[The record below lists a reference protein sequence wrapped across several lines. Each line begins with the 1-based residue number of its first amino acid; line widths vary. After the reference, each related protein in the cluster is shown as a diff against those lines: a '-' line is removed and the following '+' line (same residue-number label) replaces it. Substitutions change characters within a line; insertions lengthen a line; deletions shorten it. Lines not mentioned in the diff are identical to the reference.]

1 MHKKQNHI
9 YVGLDLNKDTHT
21 AVIID
26 YWNEK
31 LGSIT
36 IENKP
41 SDFTKLMNKV
51 NKIAGNLIPVYGLED
66 VHGNGRS
73 LAVFLIERGMIVK
86 EVNSALSYMERM
98 SYPTTK
104 KSDDWDANCISSVL
118 IRKLDTLPDANPQ
131 DLYWTIKMMVNRRD
145 AIVKSITTLTNQ
157 LHEQLNNNYPS
168 YKKFFS
174 DVNSKTALAFYEKY
188 PSPKHL
194 KGVTDEDLGAFL
206 RTPSHNSCSTRK
218 AKEILDIVESDGD
231 TTREYQESR
240 DFIIKS
246 IVRDIAFKSEEI
258 KKVETE
264 MKKLLKLLGLKL
276 ETIPGIDTVTAIA
289 LVAHIGDIKRFHNA
303 DKLAKFSGIAPV
315 NFSSAGKGKDKK
327 SKQGNWEL
335 YGVFYFLAVQQI
347 QVSKKGTPRN
357 SVFLQYY
364 KRKVSEGKTKIQA
377 LVCVMRRLNN
387 IIYGMMKNKSEYIMP
402 NMEIKEVAW

>member
-9 YVGLDLNKDTHT
+9 YVGLDLHKDTHT

-26 YWNEK
+26 CWDEK
-31 LGSIT
+31 IDSIT

-51 NKIAGNLIPVYGLED
+51 KKHAGNLTAVYGLED
-66 VHGNGRS
+66 VHGYGRS

-86 EVNSALSYMERM
+86 EVNSALSFMERM

-104 KSDDWDANCISSVL
+104 KSDDWDANCIASVL
-118 IRKLDTLPDANPQ
+118 LRKLDTLPDANPQ

-145 AIVKSITTLTNQ
+145 AIVKSVTTLTNQ
-157 LHEQLNNNYPS
+157 LHEQLNHNYPS

-194 KGVTDEDLGAFL
+194 QGVTDENLGEFL
-206 RTPSHNSCSTRK
+206 RKPSHNSCSTRK

-240 DFIIKS
+240 DFIIQS

-258 KKVETE
+258 KKVDAE
-264 MKKLLKLLGLKL
+264 MKKLLKLLDLKL
-276 ETIPGIDTVTAIA
+276 ETIPGVDTVTAIA
-289 LVAHIGDIKRFHNA
+289 LVAHIGDIKRFRNA

-327 SKQGNWEL
+327 SRQGNREL

-357 SVFLQYY
+357 PVFLQYY
-364 KRKVSEGKTKIQA
+364 KRKISEGKTKIQA

-387 IIYGMMKNKSEYIMP
+387 IIYGMMKNKTEYVMP
-402 NMEIKEVAW
+402 NVEIKEVA

>member
-9 YVGLDLNKDTHT
+9 YVGLDLHKDTHT

-26 YWNEK
+26 CWDEK
-31 LGSIT
+31 IGSIT

-41 SDFTKLMNKV
+41 SNFTQLMNKV
-51 NKIAGNLIPVYGLED
+51 NKIAGKLTPVYGLED
-66 VHGNGRS
+66 VHGYGRS
-73 LAVFLIERGMIVK
+73 LAVFLIEKGMIVK
-86 EVNSALSYMERM
+86 EVNSALSFMERM

-104 KSDDWDANCISSVL
+104 KSDDWDAKCIASVL
-118 IRKLDTLPDANPQ
+118 LRKLDTLPDANPQ

-157 LHEQLNNNYPS
+157 LHEQLNYNYPS

-174 DVNSKTALAFYEKY
+174 DVNSKTALAFYEEY

-194 KGVTDEDLGAFL
+194 RGVTDEALAEFL
-206 RTPSHNSCSTRK
+206 RKPSHNSCSIRK

-240 DFIIKS
+240 DFIIQS

-264 MKKLLKLLGLKL
+264 MKKLLKLLDLKL

-289 LVAHIGDIKRFHNA
+289 LVAHIGDIKRFRNA

-327 SKQGNWEL
+327 SKQGNREL

-357 SVFLQYY
+357 PVFLEYY
-364 KRKVSEGKTKIQA
+364 KRKVSDGKTKIQA

-387 IIYGMMKNKSEYIMP
+387 IIYGMMKNKTEYILP
-402 NMEIKEVAW
+402 DMEVEKIA

>member
-9 YVGLDLNKDTHT
+9 YVGLDLHKDTHT

-26 YWNEK
+26 CWDEK
-31 LGSIT
+31 IDSIT

-51 NKIAGNLIPVYGLED
+51 KKHAGKLIPVYGLED
-66 VHGNGRS
+66 VHGYGRS

-86 EVNSALSYMERM
+86 EVNSALSFMERM

-104 KSDDWDANCISSVL
+104 KSDDWDAKCIASVL
-118 IRKLDTLPDANPQ
+118 LRKLDTLPDANPQ

-145 AIVKSITTLTNQ
+145 AIVKSVTTLTNQ
-157 LHEQLNNNYPS
+157 LHENLNYNYPS

-194 KGVTDEDLGAFL
+194 IGVTDETLGEFL
-206 RTPSHNSCSTRK
+206 RKPSHNSCSTRK

-240 DFIIKS
+240 DFIIQS
-246 IVRDIAFKSEEI
+246 IVRDITFKSEEI
-258 KKVETE
+258 KKVEVE
-264 MKKLLKLLGLKL
+264 MKKLLKLLDLKL

-289 LVAHIGDIKRFHNA
+289 LVAHIGDIKRFRNA

-327 SKQGNWEL
+327 SKQGNREL
-335 YGVFYFLAVQQI
+335 YGVFYFLAVQQV

-357 SVFLQYY
+357 PVFLEYY

-387 IIYGMMKNKSEYIMP
+387 IIYGMMKNKTEYVMP
-402 NMEIKEVAW
+402 NVEIKEVA

>member
-9 YVGLDLNKDTHT
+9 YVGLDLHKDTHT

-26 YWNEK
+26 CWDEK
-31 LGSIT
+31 IDSIT

-41 SDFTKLMNKV
+41 SDFIRLMNKV
-51 NKIAGNLIPVYGLED
+51 NKIAGKLIPVYGLED
-66 VHGNGRS
+66 VHGYGRS
-73 LAVFLIERGMIVK
+73 LAIFLIERGMIVK
-86 EVNSALSYMERM
+86 EVNSALSFMERM

-104 KSDDWDANCISSVL
+104 KSDDWDANCIASVL
-118 IRKLDTLPDANPQ
+118 LRKLDTLPDANPQ

-145 AIVKSITTLTNQ
+145 AIVKSVTTLTNQ
-157 LHEQLNNNYPS
+157 LHENLNYNYPS

-174 DVNSKTALAFYEKY
+174 DVNGKTALAFYEKY
-188 PSPKHL
+188 PSPRHL
-194 KGVTDEDLGAFL
+194 KGVTDEELGAFL
-206 RTPSHNSCSTRK
+206 RKPSHNSCSTRK

-240 DFIIKS
+240 DFIIQS

-258 KKVETE
+258 KKVEVE
-264 MKKLLKLLGLKL
+264 MKKLLKLLDLKL
-276 ETIPGIDTVTAIA
+276 ETIPGVDTVTAIA
-289 LVAHIGDIKRFHNA
+289 LVAHIGDIKRFRNA
-303 DKLAKFSGIAPV
+303 DKLAKFSGIVPV

-327 SKQGNWEL
+327 SKQGNREL

-357 SVFLQYY
+357 PVFLEYY

-387 IIYGMMKNKSEYIMP
+387 IIYGMMKNKTEYVMP
-402 NMEIKEVAW
+402 SVEIKEVA

>member
-9 YVGLDLNKDTHT
+9 YVGLDLHKDTHT

-26 YWNEK
+26 CWDEK
-31 LGSIT
+31 IGSIT

-41 SDFTKLMNKV
+41 SDFTQLMNKV
-51 NKIAGNLIPVYGLED
+51 NKIAGKLAPVYGLED
-66 VHGNGRS
+66 VHGYGRS
-73 LAVFLIERGMIVK
+73 LAVFLIEKGMIVK
-86 EVNSALSYMERM
+86 EVNSALSFMERM

-104 KSDDWDANCISSVL
+104 KSDDWDAKCIASVL
-118 IRKLDTLPDANPQ
+118 LRKLDTLPDANPQ

-157 LHEQLNNNYPS
+157 LHEQLNYNYPS

-194 KGVTDEDLGAFL
+194 RGVTDEGLAEFL
-206 RTPSHNSCSTRK
+206 RKPSHNSCSKRK

-240 DFIIKS
+240 DFIIQS

-264 MKKLLKLLGLKL
+264 MKKLLKLLDLKL

-289 LVAHIGDIKRFHNA
+289 LVAHIGDIKRFRNA

-327 SKQGNWEL
+327 SKQGNREL

-357 SVFLQYY
+357 PAFLEYY
-364 KRKVSEGKTKIQA
+364 KRKISEGKTKIQA
-377 LVCVMRRLNN
+377 LVCVMRRLSN
-387 IIYGMMKNKSEYIMP
+387 IIYGMMKNKTEYILP
-402 NMEIKEVAW
+402 DMEVEKIA

>member
-9 YVGLDLNKDTHT
+9 YVGLDLHKDTHT

-26 YWNEK
+26 CWEEK
-31 LGSIT
+31 LGLIT

-41 SDFTKLMNKV
+41 SDFTRLMNKV
-51 NKIAGNLIPVYGLED
+51 NKIAGDLTPVYGLED
-66 VHGNGRS
+66 VHGYGRS
-73 LAVFLIERGMIVK
+73 LAVFLIEKGMVVK

-98 SYPTTK
+98 SYPTTQ
-104 KSDDWDANCISSVL
+104 KSDDWDARCIASVL
-118 IRKLDTLPDANPQ
+118 LRKLDTLPDANPQ
-131 DLYWTIKMMVNRRD
+131 DLYWTIKMMVNRRNS
-145 AIVKSITTLTNQ
+145 IVKSITNLTNQ
-157 LHEQLNNNYPS
+157 LHENLNYNYPS

-194 KGVTDEDLGAFL
+194 KGVTDEELAEFL
-206 RTPSHNSCSTRK
+206 RKPSHNSCSTRK
-218 AKEILDIVESDGD
+218 AKEILDLVESDGD

-240 DFIIKS
+240 DLIIQS

-258 KKVETE
+258 KKVEVE
-264 MKKLLKLLGLKL
+264 MKKLLKLLDLKL

-289 LVAHIGDIKRFHNA
+289 LVAHIGDIKRFRNA

-327 SKQGNWEL
+327 SKQGNREL

-357 SVFLQYY
+357 PVFLEYY

-387 IIYGMMKNKSEYIMP
+387 IIYGMMKNKTEYVMP
-402 NMEIKEVAW
+402 SVEIKEVA

>member
-9 YVGLDLNKDTHT
+9 YVGLDLHKDTHT

-26 YWNEK
+26 CWDEK
-31 LGSIT
+31 IDSIT

-41 SDFTKLMNKV
+41 SDFTRLMNKV
-51 NKIAGNLIPVYGLED
+51 NKIAGKLTPVYGLED
-66 VHGNGRS
+66 VHGYGRS

-86 EVNSALSYMERM
+86 EVNSALSFMERM

-104 KSDDWDANCISSVL
+104 KNDDWDANCIASVL
-118 IRKLDTLPDANPQ
+118 LRKLDTLPNANPQ

-145 AIVKSITTLTNQ
+145 AIVKSVTTLTNQ
-157 LHEQLNNNYPS
+157 LHENLNYNYPS

-174 DVNSKTALAFYEKY
+174 DVNGKTALAFYEKY

-194 KGVTDEDLGAFL
+194 IGVTDEELAEFL
-206 RTPSHNSCSTRK
+206 RKPSHNSCSTRK

-240 DFIIKS
+240 DFIIQS
-246 IVRDIAFKSEEI
+246 IVRDIVFKSEGI
-258 KKVETE
+258 KKVEVE
-264 MKKLLKLLGLKL
+264 MKKLLKLLDLKL
-276 ETIPGIDTVTAIA
+276 ETIPGVDTVTAIA
-289 LVAHIGDIKRFHNA
+289 LVAHIGDIKRFRNA

-327 SKQGNWEL
+327 SKQGNREL

-357 SVFLQYY
+357 PVFLEYY
-364 KRKVSEGKTKIQA
+364 KRKISEGKTKIQA

-402 NMEIKEVAW
+402 NVEIKEVA

>member
-1 MHKKQNHI
+1 MHKKQNYI
-9 YVGLDLNKDTHT
+9 YVGLDLHKDTHT

-26 YWNEK
+26 CWDEK
-31 LGSIT
+31 IDSIT

-41 SDFTKLMNKV
+41 SDFTRLMNKV
-51 NKIAGNLIPVYGLED
+51 NKIEGKLTPVYGLED
-66 VHGNGRS
+66 VNGYGRS

-86 EVNSALSYMERM
+86 EVNSALSFMERM

-104 KSDDWDANCISSVL
+104 KSDDWDANCIASVL
-118 IRKLDTLPDANPQ
+118 LRKLDTLQDANPQ

-145 AIVKSITTLTNQ
+145 SIVKAVTTLTNQ
-157 LHEQLNNNYPS
+157 LHENLNYNYPS

-174 DVNSKTALAFYEKY
+174 DVNRKTALAFYEKY

-194 KGVTDEDLGAFL
+194 QGVTDEELAEFL
-206 RTPSHNSCSTRK
+206 RKPSHNSCSTRK

-240 DFIIKS
+240 DFIIQS

-258 KKVETE
+258 KKVEVE
-264 MKKLLKLLGLKL
+264 MKKLLKLLDLKL
-276 ETIPGIDTVTAIA
+276 ETIPGVDTVTAIA
-289 LVAHIGDIKRFHNA
+289 LVAHIGDIKRFRNA

-327 SKQGNWEL
+327 SKQGNREL

-357 SVFLQYY
+357 PVFLQYY

-387 IIYGMMKNKSEYIMP
+387 IVYGMMKNKNEYVMP
-402 NMEIKEVAW
+402 SVEIQEVA

>member
-9 YVGLDLNKDTHT
+9 YVGLDLHKDTHT

-26 YWNEK
+26 CWEEK

-41 SDFTKLMNKV
+41 SDFTRLMNKV

-66 VHGNGRS
+66 VHGYGRS
-73 LAVFLIERGMIVK
+73 LAVFLIEKGMIVK

-104 KSDDWDANCISSVL
+104 KSDDWDANCIASVL

-157 LHEQLNNNYPS
+157 LHEQLNYNYPS

-194 KGVTDEDLGAFL
+194 KGVTDEELAEFL
-206 RTPSHNSCSTRK
+206 RKPSHNSCSTRK
-218 AKEILDIVESDGD
+218 AKEILELVESDGD

-240 DFIIKS
+240 DFIIQS
-246 IVRDIAFKSEEI
+246 IVRDIAFKSGEI
-258 KKVETE
+258 KKVEVE
-264 MKKLLKLLGLKL
+264 MKKLLKLLDLKL

-289 LVAHIGDIKRFHNA
+289 LVAHIGDIKRFRNA

-327 SKQGNWEL
+327 SKQGNREL

-357 SVFLQYY
+357 PVFLEYY

-387 IIYGMMKNKSEYIMP
+387 IIYGMMKNKTEYILP
-402 NMEIKEVAW
+402 NMENEQVA

>member
-9 YVGLDLNKDTHT
+9 YVGLDLHKDTHT

-26 YWNEK
+26 CWEEK

-41 SDFTKLMNKV
+41 SDFTRLMNKV
-51 NKIAGNLIPVYGLED
+51 NKVAGNLTPVYGLED
-66 VHGNGRS
+66 VHGYGRS
-73 LAVFLIERGMIVK
+73 LAVFLIEKGMIVK

-98 SYPTTK
+98 SYPTTQ
-104 KSDDWDANCISSVL
+104 KSDDWDAKCIASVL
-118 IRKLDTLPDANPQ
+118 LRKLDTLPNANPQ

-157 LHEQLNNNYPS
+157 LHENLNYNYPS

-174 DVNSKTALAFYEKY
+174 DVNSKTALAFYEEY

-194 KGVTDEDLGAFL
+194 RGVTDEDLAEFL
-206 RTPSHNSCSTRK
+206 RKPSHNSCSTRK

-240 DFIIKS
+240 DFIIQS

-264 MKKLLKLLGLKL
+264 MRKLLKLLDLKL

-289 LVAHIGDIKRFHNA
+289 LVAHIGDIKRFRNA

-327 SKQGNWEL
+327 SKQGNREL

-357 SVFLQYY
+357 PVFLEYY

-387 IIYGMMKNKSEYIMP
+387 IIYGMMKNKTEYILP
-402 NMEIKEVAW
+402 DMEVEQIA

>member
-1 MHKKQNHI
+1 MHKKQNYI
-9 YVGLDLNKDTHT
+9 YVGLDLHKDTHT

-26 YWNEK
+26 CWDEK
-31 LGSIT
+31 IDSIT

-41 SDFTKLMNKV
+41 SDFTRLMNKV
-51 NKIAGNLIPVYGLED
+51 NKIEGKLTPVYGLED
-66 VHGNGRS
+66 VNGYGRS

-86 EVNSALSYMERM
+86 EVNSALSFMERM

-104 KSDDWDANCISSVL
+104 KSDDWDANCIASVL
-118 IRKLDTLPDANPQ
+118 LRKLDTLPDANPQ

-145 AIVKSITTLTNQ
+145 SIVKSVTTLTNQ
-157 LHEQLNNNYPS
+157 LHENLNYNYPS

-174 DVNSKTALAFYEKY
+174 DVNGKTALAFYEKY

-194 KGVTDEDLGAFL
+194 QGVTDEELAEFL
-206 RTPSHNSCSTRK
+206 RKPSHNSCSTRK

-240 DFIIKS
+240 DFIIQS

-258 KKVETE
+258 KKVEIE
-264 MKKLLKLLGLKL
+264 MRKLLKLLDLKL
-276 ETIPGIDTVTAIA
+276 ETIPGVDTVTAIA
-289 LVAHIGDIKRFHNA
+289 LVAHIGDIKRFRNA

-315 NFSSAGKGKDKK
+315 NFCSAGKGKDKK
-327 SKQGNWEL
+327 SKQGNREL
-335 YGVFYFLAVQQI
+335 YGVFYFLAVQQV
-347 QVSKKGTPRN
+347 QVSKKGTSRN
-357 SVFLQYY
+357 PVFLEYY
-364 KRKVSEGKTKIQA
+364 KRKIAEGKTKIQA

-387 IIYGMMKNKSEYIMP
+387 IIYGMMKNKTEYVMP
-402 NMEIKEVAW
+402 NVEIKEVA

>member
-9 YVGLDLNKDTHT
+9 YVGLDLHKDTHT

-26 YWNEK
+26 CWEEK

-41 SDFTKLMNKV
+41 SDFTRLMNKV
-51 NKIAGNLIPVYGLED
+51 NKVAGNLTPVYGLED
-66 VHGNGRS
+66 VHGYGRS

-98 SYPTTK
+98 SYPTTQ
-104 KSDDWDANCISSVL
+104 KSDDWDAKCIASVL
-118 IRKLDTLPDANPQ
+118 LRKLDTLPDANPQ
-131 DLYWTIKMMVNRRD
+131 DLYWTIKMMVNRRNS
-145 AIVKSITTLTNQ
+145 IVKSITNLTNQ
-157 LHEQLNNNYPS
+157 LHENLNYNYPS

-194 KGVTDEDLGAFL
+194 KGVTDEELAEFL
-206 RTPSHNSCSTRK
+206 RKPSHNSCSTRK
-218 AKEILDIVESDGD
+218 AREILELVESDGD
-231 TTREYQESR
+231 TTREYQEFR
-240 DFIIKS
+240 DFIIQS
-246 IVRDIAFKSEEI
+246 TVRDIAFKSEEI
-258 KKVETE
+258 KKVEVE
-264 MKKLLKLLGLKL
+264 MKKLLKLLDLKL
-276 ETIPGIDTVTAIA
+276 ETIPGVDTVTAIA
-289 LVAHIGDIKRFHNA
+289 LVAHIGDIKRFRNA
-303 DKLAKFSGIAPV
+303 DKLAKFSGISPV

-327 SKQGNWEL
+327 SKQGNREL

-357 SVFLQYY
+357 PVFLQYY
-364 KRKVSEGKTKIQA
+364 KRKISEGKTKIQA

-387 IIYGMMKNKSEYIMP
+387 IIYGMMKNKSEYVMP
-402 NMEIKEVAW
+402 IVEIKEVA

>member
-9 YVGLDLNKDTHT
+9 YVGLDLHKDTHT

-26 YWNEK
+26 CWEEK
-31 LGSIT
+31 LGLIT

-41 SDFTKLMNKV
+41 SDFTRLMNKV
-51 NKIAGNLIPVYGLED
+51 NKIAGDLTPVYGLED
-66 VHGNGRS
+66 VHGYGRS
-73 LAVFLIERGMIVK
+73 LAVFLIEKGMVVK

-98 SYPTTK
+98 SYPTTQ
-104 KSDDWDANCISSVL
+104 KSDDWDARCIASVL
-118 IRKLDTLPDANPQ
+118 LRKLDTLPDANPQ
-131 DLYWTIKMMVNRRD
+131 DLYWTIKMMVNRRNS
-145 AIVKSITTLTNQ
+145 IVKSITNLTNQ
-157 LHEQLNNNYPS
+157 LHENLNYNYPS

-194 KGVTDEDLGAFL
+194 KGVTDEELAEFL
-206 RTPSHNSCSTRK
+206 RKPSHNSCSTRK
-218 AKEILDIVESDGD
+218 AKEILDLVESDGD

-240 DFIIKS
+240 DLIIQS

-258 KKVETE
+258 KKVEVE
-264 MKKLLKLLGLKL
+264 MKKLLKLLDLKL

-289 LVAHIGDIKRFHNA
+289 LVAHIEDIKRFRNA

-327 SKQGNWEL
+327 SKQGNREL

-357 SVFLQYY
+357 PVFLEYY
-364 KRKVSEGKTKIQA
+364 KRKVSDGKTKIQA

-387 IIYGMMKNKSEYIMP
+387 IIYGMMKNKTEYVMP
-402 NMEIKEVAW
+402 SVEIKEVA

>member
-1 MHKKQNHI
+1 MHKKQNYI
-9 YVGLDLNKDTHT
+9 YVGLDLHKDTHT

-26 YWNEK
+26 CWDEK
-31 LGSIT
+31 IDSIT

-41 SDFTKLMNKV
+41 SDFTRLMNKV
-51 NKIAGNLIPVYGLED
+51 NKIEGKLTSVYGLED
-66 VHGNGRS
+66 VNGYGRS

-86 EVNSALSYMERM
+86 EVNSALSFMERM

-104 KSDDWDANCISSVL
+104 KSDDWDANCIASVL
-118 IRKLDTLPDANPQ
+118 LRKLDTLPDANPQ

-145 AIVKSITTLTNQ
+145 SIVKSVTTLTNQ
-157 LHEQLNNNYPS
+157 LHENLNYNYPS

-174 DVNSKTALAFYEKY
+174 DVNGKTALAFYEKY

-194 KGVTDEDLGAFL
+194 QGVTDEELAEFL
-206 RTPSHNSCSTRK
+206 RKPSHNSCSTRK

-240 DFIIKS
+240 DFIIQS

-258 KKVETE
+258 KKVEIE
-264 MKKLLKLLGLKL
+264 MRKLLKLLDLKL
-276 ETIPGIDTVTAIA
+276 ETIPGVDTVTAIA
-289 LVAHIGDIKRFHNA
+289 LVAHIGDIKRFRNA

-327 SKQGNWEL
+327 SKQGNREL
-335 YGVFYFLAVQQI
+335 YGVFYFLAVQQV
-347 QVSKKGTPRN
+347 QVSKKGTSRN
-357 SVFLQYY
+357 PVFLEYY
-364 KRKVSEGKTKIQA
+364 KRKIAEGKTKIQA

-387 IIYGMMKNKSEYIMP
+387 IIYGMMKNKTEYVMP
-402 NMEIKEVAW
+402 NVEIKEVA

>member
-9 YVGLDLNKDTHT
+9 YVGLDLHKDTHT

-26 YWNEK
+26 CWDEK
-31 LGSIT
+31 IGSIT

-41 SDFTKLMNKV
+41 SDFTRLMNKV

-66 VHGNGRS
+66 VHGYGRS

-98 SYPTTK
+98 SYPTTQ
-104 KSDDWDANCISSVL
+104 KSDDWDARCIASVL
-118 IRKLDTLPDANPQ
+118 LRKLDTLPDANPQ
-131 DLYWTIKMMVNRRD
+131 DLYWTIKMMVNRRNS
-145 AIVKSITTLTNQ
+145 IVKSITNLTNQ
-157 LHEQLNNNYPS
+157 LHENLNYNYPS
-168 YKKFFS
+168 CKKFFS
-174 DVNSKTALAFYEKY
+174 DVNSKTALAFYDKY

-194 KGVTDEDLGAFL
+194 KGVTDEELAEFL
-206 RTPSHNSCSTRK
+206 RKPSHNSCSTRK
-218 AKEILDIVESDGD
+218 AKEILDIVESDGY

-240 DFIIKS
+240 DFIIQS

-258 KKVETE
+258 KKVEVE
-264 MKKLLKLLGLKL
+264 MKKLLKLLDLKL

-289 LVAHIGDIKRFHNA
+289 LVAHIGDIKRFRNA

-327 SKQGNWEL
+327 SKQGNREL

-347 QVSKKGTPRN
+347 QVSKKGTPKN
-357 SVFLQYY
+357 PVFLEYY

-387 IIYGMMKNKSEYIMP
+387 IIYGMMKNKTEYVMP
-402 NMEIKEVAW
+402 SVEIKEVA

>member
-9 YVGLDLNKDTHT
+9 YVGLDLHKDTHT

-26 YWNEK
+26 CWDEK
-31 LGSIT
+31 IDSIT

-51 NKIAGNLIPVYGLED
+51 KKHAGNLTPVYGLED
-66 VHGNGRS
+66 VHGYGRS

-86 EVNSALSYMERM
+86 EVNSALSFMERM

-104 KSDDWDANCISSVL
+104 KSDDWDANCIASVL
-118 IRKLDTLPDANPQ
+118 LRKLDTLPDANPQ

-145 AIVKSITTLTNQ
+145 AIVKSVTTLTNQ
-157 LHEQLNNNYPS
+157 LHENLNYNYPS

-174 DVNSKTALAFYEKY
+174 DVNGKTALAFYEKY

-194 KGVTDEDLGAFL
+194 QGVNDEELAEFL
-206 RTPSHNSCSTRK
+206 RKPSHNSCSTRK

-240 DFIIKS
+240 DFIIQS

-258 KKVETE
+258 KKVEAE
-264 MKKLLKLLGLKL
+264 MKKLLKLLDLKL
-276 ETIPGIDTVTAIA
+276 ETIPGVDTVTAIA
-289 LVAHIGDIKRFHNA
+289 LVAHIGDIKRFRNA

-327 SKQGNWEL
+327 SKQGNREL
-335 YGVFYFLAVQQI
+335 YGVFYFLAVQQV

-357 SVFLQYY
+357 PVFLEYY
-364 KRKVSEGKTKIQA
+364 KRKISEGKTKIQA

-387 IIYGMMKNKSEYIMP
+387 IIYGMMKNKTEYVMP
-402 NMEIKEVAW
+402 NVEIKEVA

>member
-9 YVGLDLNKDTHT
+9 YIGLDLHKDTHT

-26 YWNEK
+26 CWDEK

-41 SDFTKLMNKV
+41 SDFTQLMNKV
-51 NKIAGNLIPVYGLED
+51 NKMAGKLTPVYGLED
-66 VHGNGRS
+66 VHGYGRS
-73 LAVFLIERGMIVK
+73 LAVFLIEKGMIVK
-86 EVNSALSYMERM
+86 EVNSALSFMERM

-104 KSDDWDANCISSVL
+104 KSDDWDAKCIASVL
-118 IRKLDTLPDANPQ
+118 LRKLDTLPDANSQ

-157 LHEQLNNNYPS
+157 LHEQLNYNYPS

-174 DVNSKTALAFYEKY
+174 DVNSKTALAFYEEY

-194 KGVTDEDLGAFL
+194 RGVIDEDLAEFL
-206 RTPSHNSCSTRK
+206 RKPSHNSCSTRK

-240 DFIIKS
+240 DFIIQS

-264 MKKLLKLLGLKL
+264 MKKLIKLLDLKL

-289 LVAHIGDIKRFHNA
+289 LVAHIGDIKRFRNA

-327 SKQGNWEL
+327 SKQGNREL

-357 SVFLQYY
+357 PVFLEYY

-387 IIYGMMKNKSEYIMP
+387 IIYGMMKNKTEYILP
-402 NMEIKEVAW
+402 DMEVEQIA

>member
-1 MHKKQNHI
+1 MHKKQNHV
-9 YVGLDLNKDTHT
+9 YVGLDLHKDTHT

-26 YWNEK
+26 CWDEK
-31 LGSIT
+31 IDSIT

-41 SDFTKLMNKV
+41 SDFTRLMNKV
-51 NKIAGNLIPVYGLED
+51 NKIAGKLTPVYGLED
-66 VHGNGRS
+66 VHGYGRS

-86 EVNSALSYMERM
+86 EVNSALSFMERM

-104 KSDDWDANCISSVL
+104 KSDDWDANCIASVL
-118 IRKLDTLPDANPQ
+118 LRKLDTLPDANPQ

-145 AIVKSITTLTNQ
+145 AIVKSVTTLTNQ
-157 LHEQLNNNYPS
+157 LHENLNYNYPS

-174 DVNSKTALAFYEKY
+174 DVNGKTALAFYDKY

-194 KGVTDEDLGAFL
+194 QGATDEELGAFL
-206 RTPSHNSCSTRK
+206 RKPSHNSCSTRK

-240 DFIIKS
+240 DFIIQS

-258 KKVETE
+258 KKVEVE
-264 MKKLLKLLGLKL
+264 MKKLLKLLDLKL

-289 LVAHIGDIKRFHNA
+289 LVAHIGDIKRFRNA

-327 SKQGNWEL
+327 SKQGNREL
-335 YGVFYFLAVQQI
+335 YGVFYFLAVQQV

-357 SVFLQYY
+357 PVFLQYY
-364 KRKVSEGKTKIQA
+364 KRKISEGKTKIQA

-387 IIYGMMKNKSEYIMP
+387 IIYGMMKNKSEYVMP
-402 NMEIKEVAW
+402 NVEIKEVA

>member
-9 YVGLDLNKDTHT
+9 YVGLDLHKDTHT

-26 YWNEK
+26 CWEEK

-41 SDFTKLMNKV
+41 SDFTRLVNKV
-51 NKIAGNLIPVYGLED
+51 NKIAGNLTPFYGLED
-66 VHGNGRS
+66 VHGYGRS

-98 SYPTTK
+98 SYPTTQ
-104 KSDDWDANCISSVL
+104 KSDDWDARCIASVL
-118 IRKLDTLPDANPQ
+118 LRKLDTLPDANPQ
-131 DLYWTIKMMVNRRD
+131 DLYWTIKMMVNRRNS
-145 AIVKSITTLTNQ
+145 IVKSITNLTNQ
-157 LHEQLNNNYPS
+157 LHENLNYNYPS

-174 DVNSKTALAFYEKY
+174 DVNSKTALAFYDKY

-194 KGVTDEDLGAFL
+194 KGVTDEELAEFL
-206 RTPSHNSCSTRK
+206 RKPSHNSCSTRK
-218 AKEILDIVESDGD
+218 AKEIIELVESDGD
-231 TTREYQESR
+231 TTREYQEFR
-240 DFIIKS
+240 DFIIQS
-246 IVRDIAFKSEEI
+246 TVRDIAFKSEEI
-258 KKVETE
+258 KKVEVE
-264 MKKLLKLLGLKL
+264 MKKLLKLLDLKL

-289 LVAHIGDIKRFHNA
+289 LVAHIGDIKRFRNA

-315 NFSSAGKGKDKK
+315 NFSSAGKEKDKK
-327 SKQGNWEL
+327 SKQGNREL

-357 SVFLQYY
+357 PAFLEYY

-387 IIYGMMKNKSEYIMP
+387 IIYGMMKNKTEYVMP
-402 NMEIKEVAW
+402 IVEIKEVA

>member
-9 YVGLDLNKDTHT
+9 YVGLDLHKDTHT

-26 YWNEK
+26 CWDEK
-31 LGSIT
+31 IDSIT

-51 NKIAGNLIPVYGLED
+51 KKHAGNLTPVYGLED
-66 VHGNGRS
+66 VHGYGRS

-86 EVNSALSYMERM
+86 EVNSALSFMERM

-104 KSDDWDANCISSVL
+104 KSDDWDANCIASVL
-118 IRKLDTLPDANPQ
+118 LRKLDTLPDANQQ

-145 AIVKSITTLTNQ
+145 AIVKSVITLTNQ
-157 LHEQLNNNYPS
+157 LHENLNYNYPS

-174 DVNSKTALAFYEKY
+174 DVNGKTALAFYEKY

-194 KGVTDEDLGAFL
+194 QGVNDEELAEFL
-206 RTPSHNSCSTRK
+206 RKPSHNSCSTRK

-240 DFIIKS
+240 DFIIQS

-258 KKVETE
+258 KKVEAE
-264 MKKLLKLLGLKL
+264 MKKLLKLLDLKL
-276 ETIPGIDTVTAIA
+276 ETIPGVDTVTAIA
-289 LVAHIGDIKRFHNA
+289 LVAHIGDIKRFRNA

-327 SKQGNWEL
+327 SKQGNREL
-335 YGVFYFLAVQQI
+335 YGVFYFLAVQQV

-357 SVFLQYY
+357 PVFLEYY
-364 KRKVSEGKTKIQA
+364 KRKISEGKTKIQA

-387 IIYGMMKNKSEYIMP
+387 IIYGMMKNKTEYVMP
-402 NMEIKEVAW
+402 NVEIKEVA

>member
-9 YVGLDLNKDTHT
+9 YVGLDLHKDTHT

-26 YWNEK
+26 CWDEK
-31 LGSIT
+31 IDSIT

-41 SDFTKLMNKV
+41 SDFTQLMNKV
-51 NKIAGNLIPVYGLED
+51 NKIAGKLTPVYGLED
-66 VHGNGRS
+66 VHGYGRS
-73 LAVFLIERGMIVK
+73 LAVFLIEKGMIVK
-86 EVNSALSYMERM
+86 EVNSALSFMERM

-104 KSDDWDANCISSVL
+104 KSDDWDAKCIASVL
-118 IRKLDTLPDANPQ
+118 LRKLDTLPDANPQ

-157 LHEQLNNNYPS
+157 LHEQLNYNYPS

-174 DVNSKTALAFYEKY
+174 DVNSKTALAFYEEY

-194 KGVTDEDLGAFL
+194 RSVTDEDLAEFL
-206 RTPSHNSCSTRK
+206 RKPSHNSCSTRK
-218 AKEILDIVESDGD
+218 AKEILDNVESDGD

-240 DFIIKS
+240 DFIIQS

-264 MKKLLKLLGLKL
+264 MRKLLKLLDLKL

-289 LVAHIGDIKRFHNA
+289 LVANIGDIKRFRNA

-327 SKQGNWEL
+327 SKQGNREL

-357 SVFLQYY
+357 PVFLEYY

-387 IIYGMMKNKSEYIMP
+387 IIYGMMKNKTEYILP
-402 NMEIKEVAW
+402 DMEVEQIA

>member
-1 MHKKQNHI
+1 M
-9 YVGLDLNKDTHT
+9 L
-21 AVIID
+21 ID
-26 YWNEK
+26 
-31 LGSIT
+31 SIT

-41 SDFTKLMNKV
+41 SDFTRLMNKV
-51 NKIAGNLIPVYGLED
+51 NKIEGKLTPVYGLED
-66 VHGNGRS
+66 VNGYGRS

-86 EVNSALSYMERM
+86 EVNSALSFMERM

-104 KSDDWDANCISSVL
+104 KSDDWDANCIASVL
-118 IRKLDTLPDANPQ
+118 LRKLDTLPDANPQ

-145 AIVKSITTLTNQ
+145 SIVKSVTTLTNQ
-157 LHEQLNNNYPS
+157 LHENLNYNYPS

-174 DVNSKTALAFYEKY
+174 DVNGKTALAFYEKY

-194 KGVTDEDLGAFL
+194 QGVTDEELAEFL
-206 RTPSHNSCSTRK
+206 RKPSHNSCSTRK

-240 DFIIKS
+240 DFIIQS

-258 KKVETE
+258 KKVEIE
-264 MKKLLKLLGLKL
+264 MRKLLKLLDLKL
-276 ETIPGIDTVTAIA
+276 ETIPGVDTVTAIA
-289 LVAHIGDIKRFHNA
+289 LVAHIGDIKRFRNA

-327 SKQGNWEL
+327 SKQGNREL
-335 YGVFYFLAVQQI
+335 YGVFYFLAVQQV
-347 QVSKKGTPRN
+347 QVSKKGTSRN
-357 SVFLQYY
+357 PVFLEYY
-364 KRKVSEGKTKIQA
+364 KRKIAEGKTKIQA

-387 IIYGMMKNKSEYIMP
+387 IIYGMMKNKTEYVMP
-402 NMEIKEVAW
+402 NVEIKEVA

>member
-9 YVGLDLNKDTHT
+9 YVGLDLHKDTHT

-26 YWNEK
+26 CWEEK

-41 SDFTKLMNKV
+41 SDFTQLMNKV
-51 NKIAGNLIPVYGLED
+51 NKIAGDLVPVYGLED
-66 VHGNGRS
+66 VHGYGRS

-98 SYPTTK
+98 SYPTTQ
-104 KSDDWDANCISSVL
+104 KSDDWDARCIASL
-118 IRKLDTLPDANPQ
+118 LLRKLDTLPDANPQ
-131 DLYWTIKMMVNRRD
+131 DLYWTIKMMVNRRNS
-145 AIVKSITTLTNQ
+145 IVKSITNLTNQ
-157 LHEQLNNNYPS
+157 LHENLNYNYPS

-174 DVNSKTALAFYEKY
+174 DVNGKTALAFYEKY

-194 KGVTDEDLGAFL
+194 KGVTDEELAEFL
-206 RTPSHNSCSTRK
+206 RNPSHNSCSTRK
-218 AKEILDIVESDGD
+218 AKEILDIVEGDGD

-240 DFIIKS
+240 DFIIQS

-258 KKVETE
+258 KKVEVE
-264 MKKLLKLLGLKL
+264 MKKLLKLLDLKL

-289 LVAHIGDIKRFHNA
+289 LVAHIGDIKRFRNA

-327 SKQGNWEL
+327 SKQGNREL
-335 YGVFYFLAVQQI
+335 YGVFYFLAVQQV

-357 SVFLQYY
+357 PVFLQYY
-364 KRKVSEGKTKIQA
+364 KRKISEGKTKIQA

-387 IIYGMMKNKSEYIMP
+387 IIYGMMKNKSEYVMP
-402 NMEIKEVAW
+402 TVEIEEVAW

>member
-9 YVGLDLNKDTHT
+9 YVGLDLHKDTHT

-26 YWNEK
+26 CWDEK
-31 LGSIT
+31 IDSIT

-51 NKIAGNLIPVYGLED
+51 KKHAGKLIPVYGLED
-66 VHGNGRS
+66 VHGYGRS
-73 LAVFLIERGMIVK
+73 LAVFLIERGMVVK
-86 EVNSALSYMERM
+86 EVNSALSFMERM

-104 KSDDWDANCISSVL
+104 KSDDWDANCIASVL
-118 IRKLDTLPDANPQ
+118 LRKLDTLPDANPQ

-145 AIVKSITTLTNQ
+145 AIVKSVTTLTNQ
-157 LHEQLNNNYPS
+157 LHEQLNHNYPS

-194 KGVTDEDLGAFL
+194 QGVNDEELAEFL
-206 RTPSHNSCSTRK
+206 RKPSHNSCSTRK

-231 TTREYQESR
+231 TTREYQESK
-240 DFIIKS
+240 DFIIQS

-258 KKVETE
+258 KKVEAE
-264 MKKLLKLLGLKL
+264 MKKLLKLLDLKL
-276 ETIPGIDTVTAIA
+276 ETIPGVDTETAIA
-289 LVAHIGDIKRFHNA
+289 LVAHIGDIKRFRKA
-303 DKLAKFSGIAPV
+303 DKLAKISGIAPD

-327 SKQGNWEL
+327 SKQGNREL
-335 YGVFYFLAVQQI
+335 YGVFYCLAVQQV

-357 SVFLQYY
+357 PVFLEYY
-364 KRKVSEGKTKIQA
+364 KRKISEGKTKIQA

-387 IIYGMMKNKSEYIMP
+387 IIYGMMKNKTEYVMP
-402 NMEIKEVAW
+402 NIEIKEVA

>member
-9 YVGLDLNKDTHT
+9 YVGLDLHKDTHT

-26 YWNEK
+26 CWEEK

-41 SDFTKLMNKV
+41 SDFTQLMNKV
-51 NKIAGNLIPVYGLED
+51 NKIAGDLVPVYGLED
-66 VHGNGRS
+66 VHGYGRS

-98 SYPTTK
+98 SYPTTQ
-104 KSDDWDANCISSVL
+104 KSDDWDARCIASL
-118 IRKLDTLPDANPQ
+118 LLRKLDTLPDANPQ
-131 DLYWTIKMMVNRRD
+131 DLYWTIKMMVNRRNS
-145 AIVKSITTLTNQ
+145 IVKSITNLTNQ
-157 LHEQLNNNYPS
+157 LHENLNYNYPS

-174 DVNSKTALAFYEKY
+174 DVNGKTALAFYENY

-194 KGVTDEDLGAFL
+194 QGVTDEELGAFL
-206 RTPSHNSCSTRK
+206 RKPSHNSYSTRK

-240 DFIIKS
+240 DFIIQS

-258 KKVETE
+258 KKVEVE
-264 MKKLLKLLGLKL
+264 MKKLLKLLDLKL

-289 LVAHIGDIKRFHNA
+289 LVAHIGDIKRFRNA

-327 SKQGNWEL
+327 SKQGNREL
-335 YGVFYFLAVQQI
+335 YGVFYFLAVQQV

-357 SVFLQYY
+357 PVFLQYY
-364 KRKVSEGKTKIQA
+364 KRKISEGKTKIQA

-387 IIYGMMKNKSEYIMP
+387 IIYGMMKNKSEYVMP
-402 NMEIKEVAW
+402 NVEIKAVA

>member
-9 YVGLDLNKDTHT
+9 YVGLDLHKDTHT

-26 YWNEK
+26 CWDEK
-31 LGSIT
+31 IDSIT

-41 SDFTKLMNKV
+41 SDFTQLMNKV
-51 NKIAGNLIPVYGLED
+51 NKIAGKLTPVYGLED
-66 VHGNGRS
+66 VHGYGRS
-73 LAVFLIERGMIVK
+73 LAVFLIEKGMIVK
-86 EVNSALSYMERM
+86 EVNSALSFMERM

-104 KSDDWDANCISSVL
+104 KSDDWDAKCIASVL
-118 IRKLDTLPDANPQ
+118 LRKLDTLPDANPQ

-157 LHEQLNNNYPS
+157 LHEQLNYNYPS

-174 DVNSKTALAFYEKY
+174 DVNSKTALAFYEEY

-194 KGVTDEDLGAFL
+194 RSVTDEDLAEFL
-206 RTPSHNSCSTRK
+206 RKPSHNSCSTRK

-240 DFIIKS
+240 DFIIQS

-264 MKKLLKLLGLKL
+264 MRKLLKLLDLKL

-289 LVAHIGDIKRFHNA
+289 LVAHIGDIKRFRNA

-327 SKQGNWEL
+327 SKQGNREL

-357 SVFLQYY
+357 PVFLEYY

-387 IIYGMMKNKSEYIMP
+387 IIYGMMKNKTEYILP
-402 NMEIKEVAW
+402 DMEVEQIA

>member
-9 YVGLDLNKDTHT
+9 YVGLDLHKDTHT

-26 YWNEK
+26 WWDEK
-31 LGSIT
+31 IDSIT

-41 SDFTKLMNKV
+41 SDFTQLMNKV
-51 NKIAGNLIPVYGLED
+51 NKIAGKLTPVYGLED
-66 VHGNGRS
+66 VHGYGRS
-73 LAVFLIERGMIVK
+73 LAVFLIEKGIIVK
-86 EVNSALSYMERM
+86 EVNSALSFMERM

-104 KSDDWDANCISSVL
+104 KSDDWDAKCIASVL
-118 IRKLDTLPDANPQ
+118 LRKLDTLPDANPQ

-157 LHEQLNNNYPS
+157 LHEQLNYNYPS

-174 DVNSKTALAFYEKY
+174 DVNSKTALAFYEEY

-194 KGVTDEDLGAFL
+194 RSVTDEDLAEFL
-206 RTPSHNSCSTRK
+206 RKPSHNSCSTRK

-240 DFIIKS
+240 DFIIQS

-264 MKKLLKLLGLKL
+264 MRKLLKLLDLKL

-289 LVAHIGDIKRFHNA
+289 LVAHIGDIKRFRNA

-327 SKQGNWEL
+327 SKQGNREL

-357 SVFLQYY
+357 QVFLEYY

-377 LVCVMRRLNN
+377 LVCVMRRFNN
-387 IIYGMMKNKSEYIMP
+387 IIYGMMKNKTEYILP
-402 NMEIKEVAW
+402 DMEVEQIAW

>member
-1 MHKKQNHI
+1 MHKKQNHV
-9 YVGLDLNKDTHT
+9 YVGLDLHKDTHT

-26 YWNEK
+26 CWDEK
-31 LGSIT
+31 IGSIT

-41 SDFTKLMNKV
+41 SDFSQLMNKV
-51 NKIAGNLIPVYGLED
+51 NKIAGKITPVYGLED
-66 VHGNGRS
+66 VHGYGRS

-86 EVNSALSYMERM
+86 EVNSALSFMERM

-104 KSDDWDANCISSVL
+104 KSDDWDAKCIASVL
-118 IRKLDTLPDANPQ
+118 LRKLDTLPDANPQ

-157 LHEQLNNNYPS
+157 LHEQLNYNYPS

-174 DVNSKTALAFYEKY
+174 DANSKTALAFYEKY

-194 KGVTDEDLGAFL
+194 RGVTDEELAEFL
-206 RTPSHNSCSTRK
+206 RKPSHNSCSIRK

-240 DFIIKS
+240 DFIIQS
-246 IVRDIAFKSEEI
+246 IVRDIAFNSEEI

-264 MKKLLKLLGLKL
+264 MKKLLKLLDLKI

-289 LVAHIGDIKRFHNA
+289 LVAHIGDIKRFRNA
-303 DKLAKFSGIAPV
+303 DKLAKFSGIALV

-327 SKQGNWEL
+327 SKQGNREL

-357 SVFLQYY
+357 PVFLEYY

-387 IIYGMMKNKSEYIMP
+387 IIYGMMKNKTEYILP
-402 NMEIKEVAW
+402 DMEVEQIA

>member
-9 YVGLDLNKDTHT
+9 YIGLDLHKDTHT

-26 YWNEK
+26 CWDEK
-31 LGSIT
+31 IGSIT

-41 SDFTKLMNKV
+41 SDFTQLMNKV
-51 NKIAGNLIPVYGLED
+51 NKIAGKLTPVYGLED
-66 VHGNGRS
+66 VHGYGRS
-73 LAVFLIERGMIVK
+73 LAVFLIEKGMIVK
-86 EVNSALSYMERM
+86 EVNSALSFMERM

-104 KSDDWDANCISSVL
+104 KSDDWDAKCIASVL
-118 IRKLDTLPDANPQ
+118 LRKLDTLPDANPQ

-157 LHEQLNNNYPS
+157 LHEQLNYNYPS

-174 DVNSKTALAFYEKY
+174 DVNSKTALAFYEEY

-194 KGVTDEDLGAFL
+194 RGVTDEDLAEFL
-206 RTPSHNSCSTRK
+206 RKPSHNSCSTRK

-240 DFIIKS
+240 DFIIQS

-264 MKKLLKLLGLKL
+264 MRKLLKLLDLKL

-289 LVAHIGDIKRFHNA
+289 LVAHIGDIKRFRNA

-327 SKQGNWEL
+327 SKQGNREL

-357 SVFLQYY
+357 PVFLEYY

-387 IIYGMMKNKSEYIMP
+387 IIYGIMKNKTEYILP
-402 NMEIKEVAW
+402 DMEVEQIA

>member
-9 YVGLDLNKDTHT
+9 YVGLDLHKDTHT

-26 YWNEK
+26 CWDEK

-51 NKIAGNLIPVYGLED
+51 NKIAGKLKPVYGLED
-66 VHGNGRS
+66 VHGYGRS
-73 LAVFLIERGMIVK
+73 LAVFLIERAVIVK

-98 SYPTTK
+98 SYPTTQ
-104 KSDDWDANCISSVL
+104 KSDDWDAKCIASVL
-118 IRKLDTLPDANPQ
+118 LRKLDTLPDANPQ

-174 DVNSKTALAFYEKY
+174 DVNSKTALAFYGEY

-194 KGVTDEDLGAFL
+194 QGVTDEDLGAFL
-206 RTPSHNSCSTRK
+206 RKPSHNSCSTRK
-218 AKEILDIVESDGD
+218 ANEILNLVESDGD

-258 KKVETE
+258 KRVEVE
-264 MKKLLKLLGLKL
+264 MKKLLKLLDLKL
-276 ETIPGIDTVTAIA
+276 ESIPGIDTVTAIA
-289 LVAHIGDIKRFHNA
+289 LVAHIGDIKRFRNA

-327 SKQGNWEL
+327 SKQGNREL

-357 SVFLQYY
+357 PVFLEYY

-387 IIYGMMKNKSEYIMP
+387 IIYGMMKNKTEYILP
-402 NMEIKEVAW
+402 NMEIEKVA

>member
-9 YVGLDLNKDTHT
+9 YVGLDLHKDTHT

-26 YWNEK
+26 CWDEK
-31 LGSIT
+31 IDSIT

-41 SDFTKLMNKV
+41 SDFTQLMNKV
-51 NKIAGNLIPVYGLED
+51 NKIAGKLTPVYGLED
-66 VHGNGRS
+66 VHGYGRS
-73 LAVFLIERGMIVK
+73 LAVFLIEKGMIVK
-86 EVNSALSYMERM
+86 EVNSALSFMERM

-104 KSDDWDANCISSVL
+104 KSDDWDAKCIASVL
-118 IRKLDTLPDANPQ
+118 LRKLDTLPDANPQ

-157 LHEQLNNNYPS
+157 LHEQLNYNYPS

-174 DVNSKTALAFYEKY
+174 DVNSKTALAFYEEY

-194 KGVTDEDLGAFL
+194 RSVTDEDLAEFL
-206 RTPSHNSCSTRK
+206 RKPSHNSCSTRK

-240 DFIIKS
+240 DFIIQS

-264 MKKLLKLLGLKL
+264 MRKLLKLLDLKL

-289 LVAHIGDIKRFHNA
+289 LVAHIGDIKRFRNA

-327 SKQGNWEL
+327 SKQGNREL

-357 SVFLQYY
+357 PVFLEYY

-387 IIYGMMKNKSEYIMP
+387 IIYGMMKNKTEYILP
-402 NMEIKEVAW
+402 DMEVEQIAW

>member
-9 YVGLDLNKDTHT
+9 YVGLDLHKDTHT

-26 YWNEK
+26 CWDEK
-31 LGSIT
+31 IDSIT

-51 NKIAGNLIPVYGLED
+51 KKHAGNLTPVYGLED
-66 VHGNGRS
+66 VHGYGRS

-86 EVNSALSYMERM
+86 EVNSALSFMERM

-104 KSDDWDANCISSVL
+104 KSDDWDANCIASVL
-118 IRKLDTLPDANPQ
+118 LRKLDTLPDANPQ

-145 AIVKSITTLTNQ
+145 SIVKAVTTLTNQ
-157 LHEQLNNNYPS
+157 LHENLNYNYPS

-174 DVNSKTALAFYEKY
+174 DVNSKTALAFYDKY

-194 KGVTDEDLGAFL
+194 KGVTDEELAEFL
-206 RTPSHNSCSTRK
+206 RKPSHNSCSTRK

-240 DFIIKS
+240 DFIIQS
-246 IVRDIAFKSEEI
+246 IVRDITFKSEEI
-258 KKVETE
+258 KKVEVE
-264 MKKLLKLLGLKL
+264 MKKLLKLLDLKL

-289 LVAHIGDIKRFHNA
+289 LVAHIGDIKRFRNA

-327 SKQGNWEL
+327 SKQGNREL

-357 SVFLQYY
+357 PVFLEYY
-364 KRKVSEGKTKIQA
+364 KRKISEGKTKIQA

-387 IIYGMMKNKSEYIMP
+387 IIYGMMKNKTEYVMP
-402 NMEIKEVAW
+402 NVEIKEVA